1 MCPAGGWPAIC
12 FGNIFWTW
20 EEATVPLEIQ
30 PKAFM
35 PIKYL
40 GKLLFPRLQ
49 PEQRWY
55 QMKTVIAAVLIA
67 VVFAGVLMG
76 LVFWKNS
83 TFK

>member
-1 MCPAGGWPAIC
+1 
-12 FGNIFWTW
+12 
-20 EEATVPLEIQ
+20 
-30 PKAFM
+30 M
-35 PIKYL
+35 PMNYL

-49 PEQRWY
+49 SEQRWY

-67 VVFAGVLMG
+67 VVFSGVLMG